1 MLGLHD
7 GAQMGKSLV
16 TFVVRL
22 CAILAASAIV
32 PWPASFAAS
41 ERKSVP
47 ASAPRLALVIANA
60 DYVKLGQLENPG
72 KDAQLIAEKLRQLS
86 FDVTEKLD
94 RNLKG
99 MADDVDEFAR
109 KIRERGKDMVSV
121 LYYAGHGLES
131 DGINYLVPVDADIK
145 RRSDVA
151 ASSLSVQRIADR
163 LASAG
168 NQLKN
173 PDSRRLP

>member
-22 CAILAASAIV
+22 CAILARRRSFHGRHRLRRASA
-32 PWPASFAAS
+32 
-41 ERKSVP
+41 
-47 ASAPRLALVIANA
+47 SACPHRRRGSRSWSATPITSSSA
-60 DYVKLGQLENPG
+60 G

>member
-1 MLGLHD
+1 MSGLHD
-7 GAQMGKSLV
+7 GAQMGKTLV

-22 CAILAASAIV
+22 CAILAALAIV

-47 ASAPRLALVIANA
+47 ASAPRLALVIGNA
-60 DYVKLGQLENPG
+60 DYVKLGQLDNPG

-99 MADDVDEFAR
+99 MADDVDEFAQDQGAQQGYGVGALLR
-109 KIRERGKDMVSV
+109 RPRAGERWHQLSG
-121 LYYAGHGLES
+121 AGRCRHQT
-131 DGINYLVPVDADIK
+131 AK
-145 RRSDVA
+145 RRC
-151 ASSLSVQRIADR
+151 Q
-163 LASAG
+163 
-168 NQLKN
+168 
-173 PDSRRLP
+173 

>member
-22 CAILAASAIV
+22 CAILAALAIV

-47 ASAPRLALVIANA
+47 ASAPRLALVIGNA
-60 DYVKLGQLENPG
+60 DYVKLGQLDNPG

-109 KIRERGKDMVSV
+109 KIKERGKDASNLFANAAERPQRYRQIQTSFAAVRSPPSSPV
-121 LYYAGHGLES
+121 LSTPRGS
-131 DGINYLVPVDADIK
+131 I
-145 RRSDVA
+145 S
-151 ASSLSVQRIADR
+151 SSLTSC
-163 LASAG
+163 SA
-168 NQLKN
+168 
-173 PDSRRLP
+173 